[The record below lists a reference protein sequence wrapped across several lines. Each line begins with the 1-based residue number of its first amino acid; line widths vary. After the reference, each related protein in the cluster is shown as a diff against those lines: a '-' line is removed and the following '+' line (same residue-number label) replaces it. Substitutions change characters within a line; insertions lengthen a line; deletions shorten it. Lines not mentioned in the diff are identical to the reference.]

1 MYTTLEHF
9 LKYIKYDTQS
19 QENAGVIPSTEKQFT
34 LARELFNELQER
46 GLKDVTITEHAYV
59 TGTLPA
65 NTDKKIPAI
74 GFISHMDTS
83 PSASGANVQARII
96 NNYDGSNIALNE
108 HVTLSPEIFP
118 DMRKYVNHDLI
129 VTDGKT
135 LLGADD
141 KAGIAEIIG
150 ALDWLLA
157 NPEFK
162 HGDMKIAFTPDEEIG
177 ELASHLDIQK
187 FAADFAYTVDGGEL
201 GEISYE
207 NFNAAQAVIKI
218 HGRSVHP
225 GAAKN
230 IMVSAVM
237 LGNELLNMLPSNE
250 SPATTEGR
258 EGFYHCL
265 SFNCTPEEGEIIF
278 IIRDH
283 DMKKFE
289 ARKNFMTQCI
299 NTLQEKYNAAKF
311 ELSITDQYYNMLE
324 KFRENMYPVDLAIN
338 AMKDLQITPVI
349 LPIRGGTDGAALSW
363 RGLLTPNIF
372 TGAHNWHSIFEF
384 VSVQVMESASRL
396 IIKILEKAA
405 GDNK

>member
-19 QENAGVIPSTEKQFT
+19 KPDSGVIPSIDKQFT
-34 LARELFNELQER
+34 LARELFRELQER
-46 GLKDVTITEHAYV
+46 GIKDASITEHAYV

-83 PSASGANVQARII
+83 PSASGANVQAKII
-96 NNYDGSNIALNE
+96 KNYDGSNISLNE
-108 HVTLSPEIFP
+108 NIILSPEIFP
-118 DMRKYVNHDLI
+118 DMRKYINHDLI

-141 KAGIAEIIG
+141 KAGIAEIMG

-177 ELASHLDIQK
+177 ELASHLDIEK
-187 FAADFAYTVDGGEL
+187 FAADFAYTFDGGEL

-207 NFNAAQAVIKI
+207 NFNAAQAKIKI

-230 IMVSAVM
+230 IMLSAVM
-237 LGNELLNMLPSNE
+237 LGNELLNMFPSNE
-250 SPATTEGR
+250 TPAMTEGR
-258 EGFYHCL
+258 EGFYHCIN
-265 SFNCTPEEGEIIF
+265 FNCTPEEGEIIF

-283 DMKKFE
+283 DTKKFNE
-289 ARKNFMTQCI
+289 RKNFMTQCI

-324 KFRENMYPVDLAIN
+324 KFRENMYPVDLAVN

-372 TGAHNWHSIFEF
+372 AGSHNWHSVFEF
-384 VSVQVMESASRL
+384 VSVQVMESASKL
-396 IIKILEKAA
+396 IIKILERAA

>member
-108 HVTLSPEIFP
+108 NIILSPEIFP

-177 ELASHLDIQK
+177 ELASHLDIKK

-396 IIKILEKAA
+396 IIKILERAA